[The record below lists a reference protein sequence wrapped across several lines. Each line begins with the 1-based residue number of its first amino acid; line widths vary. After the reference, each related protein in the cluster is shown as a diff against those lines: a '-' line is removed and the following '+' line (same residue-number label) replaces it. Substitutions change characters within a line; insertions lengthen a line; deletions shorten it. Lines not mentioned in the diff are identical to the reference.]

1 MKKLL
6 LPLLAALLLAAA
18 AHGAPAPDTPAGMLD
33 FAASLAT
40 TGDTYRAAT
49 EYMRVLHHF
58 GDDAQTRRAALH
70 GLGGAYAQAGRWE
83 DAAQTLAKLH
93 KEAPT
98 AETRQLLGDALIRA
112 GRHSEG
118 AELLLAAPAGEKE
131 RALGTL
137 AWLKAGVES
146 SPPPE
151 ADAALIA
158 KYRAL
163 PEKSPT
169 TAGFLSAVLPGSG
182 HLYVDRPRDGAI
194 AFLLNAAF
202 IWGTWEAAKNEEWA
216 LTGVL
221 GACEL
226 FWYSGTIVGAVNGAH
241 KWNRREEE
249 RFFED
254 ALANSRPR
262 WSAAPLPLR
271 EGGGLSLSYNW

>member
-1 MKKLL
+1 MKKHLL
-6 LPLLAALLLAAA
+6 TLLAALLLAAA
-18 AHGAPAPDTPAGMLD
+18 APAAPAPDTPTGMLA
-33 FAASLAT
+33 FAASLAA
-40 TGDTYRAAT
+40 TGDSYRAAT
-49 EYMRVLHHF
+49 EYLRALHHF
-58 GDDAQTRRAALH
+58 GEDTQTRRAALY
-70 GLGGAYAQAGRWE
+70 GLAKTYAQAGRWE
-83 DAAQTLAKLH
+83 DGAETLAKLH

-98 AETRQLLGDALIRA
+98 AETRQLLGDALLRA

-118 AELLLAAPAGEKE
+118 AALLLAAPASEKE

-137 AWLKAGVES
+137 AWLKAGTETA
-146 SPPPE
+146 PPPA
-151 ADAALIA
+151 ADAELIA
-158 KYRAL
+158 RYRAL
-163 PEKSPT
+163 PEKSPA
-169 TAGFLSAVLPGSG
+169 TAGLLSAVLPGSG
-182 HLYVDRPRDGAI
+182 HLYVDRPRDGAV

-216 LTGVL
+216 LTGIL

-249 RFFED
+249 RFFDE

-271 EGGGLSLSYNW
+271 EGGGFSLSYNW